1 MYWNSS
7 LIYKGCTTKL
17 VKSFV
22 NEVNYCPLLLQYVLK
37 YQMQTE
43 FANWICVITVF
54 GINFALKIIQN
65 FYPLSY
71 ASRSNPLCRSS
82 LARVGKSKK
91 VYVQL

>member
-1 MYWNSS
+1 MLCWNSS

-43 FANWICVITVF
+43 FAN
-54 GINFALKIIQN
+54 
-65 FYPLSY
+65 
-71 ASRSNPLCRSS
+71 
-82 LARVGKSKK
+82 
-91 VYVQL
+91 